1 VRKVNLA
8 LLKDTQKIAIFEI
21 EFYGW
26 WFLGYGGLSQFF
38 FTHTHTFNSGTALKY
53 FALFIYIK
61 KII

>member
-1 VRKVNLA
+1 MRKVNLA

-38 FTHTHTFNSGTALKY
+38 FTHTHLI
-53 FALFIYIK
+53 LEQP
-61 KII
+61 

>member
-38 FTHTHTFNSGTALKY
+38 FTHTFNSGTALKY